1 MMRESARQ
9 PLVAVLY
16 SVPLLSE
23 AISSALDD
31 IAEVRTFR
39 ALRGD
44 TVGLL
49 KSVGPD
55 AVVVDH
61 PTEAASARGWAE
73 SRGVPLVHISLQERK
88 IRLLRGGDWEESSGA
103 SAESIRNVI
112 AGSMFARGGVAG

>member
-1 MMRESARQ
+1 MIRESARL

-31 IAEVRTFR
+31 IAEVRMFR

-49 KSVGPD
+49 KSVRPD

-61 PTEAASARGWAE
+61 PTEAAKARDWAE

-88 IRLLRGGDWEESSGA
+88 IRLLRGGAWEESSGS